1 LIYAILTYLADVMVI
16 SVLAFAGSPRR
27 HGNSET
33 LLDYL
38 LRDLKADE
46 DVEVEKYALSDI
58 DVKPCRGCNAC
69 EKKGECVIKDDFQM
83 LIPKIENADII
94 VLAAPVYC
102 LGLCSQAKALIDR
115 MQVFRSRK
123 YVLNMEIV
131 PPEKKGKKAGVF
143 ISTAGQ
149 DWDWVFDAVIPTVKC
164 FYHLAGVKNRDTE
177 YLMINNVDEKGAV
190 EAHPDA
196 GRLAEETAEAVLK
209 KIRMLKN
216 W

>member
-1 LIYAILTYLADVMVI
+1 MVI

-38 LRDLKADE
+38 LEGLAADE
-46 DVEVEKYALSDI
+46 EVVTEKFALSAI
-58 DVKPCRGCNAC
+58 DVKPCRGCNSC
-69 EKKGECVIKDDFQM
+69 EKEGECVIKDDFQM
-83 LIPKIENADII
+83 LIGKIEYADII
-94 VLAAPVYC
+94 VLSAPVYC

-131 PPEKKGKKAGVF
+131 PPDKRGKKAGVF

-164 FYHLAGVKNRDTE
+164 FYHLAGVKNRDIE
-177 YLMINNVDEKGAV
+177 YLMINNVDDKGAV
-190 EAHPDA
+190 EGHPDA
-196 GRLAEETAEAVLK
+196 KRLAEEAAASVLK
-209 KIRMLKN
+209 KVRMLRGGE
-216 W
+216 